1 MEIVIPGIP
10 AWVSIVIYII
20 TGSLGTMVI
29 KSIIDHILNKKKND
43 AEIKGTS
50 IENDSKIDNYWENR
64 FKGLK
69 QDYEDREK
77 YHNGR
82 YEELKTTY
90 EEKYDFKNQLLEKT
104 KRELSEITDLL
115 NAKIEYIKKCEDTIC
130 KKDEKIIELTN
141 QVLRLSGNFIEAPVK
156 EIKSLDNYL
165 LPSDS
170 NSQIEKTE
178 ETAQVEASPNSN
190 ISKQ

>member
-10 AWVSIVIYII
+10 AWVSVVIYII

-156 EIKSLDNYL
+156 EVKSLDNYL
-165 LPSDS
+165 LSSDS
-170 NSQIEKTE
+170 NSQIEKVE

-190 ISKQ
+190 INKQ

>member
-1 MEIVIPGIP
+1 MDIIIPGIP
-10 AWVSIVIYII
+10 AWVSVVIYII

-29 KSIIDHILNKKKND
+29 KSIVDHILNKRKND

-77 YHNGR
+77 YHNDR
-82 YEELKTTY
+82 YNELKTTY
-90 EEKYDFKNQLLEKT
+90 EEKYSFKDQLLEKT
-104 KRELSEITDLL
+104 KTELSEITNLL
-115 NAKIEYIKKCEDTIC
+115 NAKIEYIKTCEETIC

-156 EIKSLDNYL
+156 EIKSLDNL
-165 LPSDS
+165 LPSGPQDK
-170 NSQIEKTE
+170 IE
-178 ETAQVEASPNSN
+178 
-190 ISKQ
+190 

>member
-156 EIKSLDNYL
+156 EVKSLDNYL
-165 LPSDS
+165 LSSDS
-170 NSQIEKTE
+170 NSQIEKAE

-190 ISKQ
+190 INKQ

>member
-10 AWVSIVIYII
+10 AWVSVVLYII

-130 KKDEKIIELTN
+130 NKDEKIIELTD

-156 EIKSLDNYL
+156 EVKSLDNYL
-165 LPSDS
+165 LSSDS
-170 NSQIEKTE
+170 NSQIEKAE
-178 ETAQVEASPNSN
+178 ETTQVEASPNSN
-190 ISKQ
+190 INKQ

>member
-10 AWVSIVIYII
+10 AWVSVVIYII

-156 EIKSLDNYL
+156 EVKSLDNYL
-165 LPSDS
+165 LSSDS
-170 NSQIEKTE
+170 NSQIEKAE

-190 ISKQ
+190 INKQ

>member
-10 AWVSIVIYII
+10 AWVSVVIYIV

-29 KSIIDHILNKKKND
+29 KSIVDHFLNKRKND

-50 IENDSKIDNYWENR
+50 IDNDSKIDNYWENR

-77 YHNGR
+77 YHNSR
-82 YEELKTTY
+82 YDELKTTY

-104 KRELSEITDLL
+104 KTELSEITNLL

-130 KKDEKIIELTN
+130 KKDEKILELTN
-141 QVLRLSGNFIEAPVK
+141 QVLHLSGNFIEAPVK
-156 EIKSLDNYL
+156 ETKSLDNL
-165 LPSDS
+165 LPSEIAAQSEQVKATQSIDI
-170 NSQIEKTE
+170 N
-178 ETAQVEASPNSN
+178 ET
-190 ISKQ
+190 I